1 MVKLILLGLLAG
13 AFFSSTFILNELMS
27 SAGGHWFWS
36 ASLRYLFMWL
46 IITVI
51 ITMQHGFGRIKELSA
66 IFRQHWRFWC
76 TTGSIGFGI
85 FYTGICYAGDH
96 VAGWVVAAT
105 FMFTVVTS
113 LLVLLAFGQRFDKK
127 FILYALL
134 VFIGVVL
141 VNVSEGLRASAL
153 ADTNSIAMID
163 MLLYGALPAL
173 VAAFSYPIGNQLV
186 WQVSHNSRKYTAE
199 RQRARE
205 SAAHQNNL
213 DTHTQQLITEAP
225 VLSVATQAVDTHPN
239 DVPNNTAS
247 ENSTTMTMTIA
258 TVQPTSALQ
267 NLIARIPAIETT
279 LLQNAFNKIWLMT
292 LGSLPFW
299 LLLGLI
305 IRPEQP
311 APTQLFNTLLVALL
325 AGVAATSIFLYAR
338 EQAVTSS
345 EVAGVDS
352 TQASE
357 VIFALIGGIL
367 LLNNAIP
374 SALGLV
380 GIGLIMLGLVLFA
393 KDG

>member
-27 SAGGHWFWS
+27 NAGGHWFWS
-36 ASLRYLFMWL
+36 ASLRYIFMWL
-46 IITVI
+46 IITAI
-51 ITMQHGFGRIKELSA
+51 IILQHGFTRIKELA
-66 IFRQHWRFWC
+66 LIFRQHWGFWC
-76 TTGSIGFGI
+76 LTGSIGFGL

-113 LLVLLAFGQRFDKK
+113 LIVLMAFGQRFDKK
-127 FILYALL
+127 FIIYAFL

-153 ADTNSIAMID
+153 ADID
-163 MLLYGALPAL
+163 SAPMAEMLLYGALPAL
-173 VAAFSYPIGNQLV
+173 IAAFSYPIGNQLV
-186 WQVSHNSRKYTAE
+186 WQVSHNSRKHNSRKHSE
-199 RQRARE
+199 KLQPARE
-205 SAAHQNNL
+205 GDSKLHNNKNYNVDANQALISETYDLSAALNSAADNSMTL
-213 DTHTQQLITEAP
+213 KTNPTIEAKP
-225 VLSVATQAVDTHPN
+225 S
-239 DVPNNTAS
+239 
-247 ENSTTMTMTIA
+247 ST
-258 TVQPTSALQ
+258 LQ

-299 LLLGLI
+299 VVLGVLI
-305 IRPEQP
+305 HPEPP
-311 APTQLFNTLLVALL
+311 ATTQIFNTFLVALL

-367 LLNNAIP
+367 LLNNTLP

-380 GIGLIMLGLVLFA
+380 GIGLIMLGLILFA

>member
-27 SAGGHWFWS
+27 NAGGHWFWS
-36 ASLRYLFMWL
+36 ASLRYIFMWL
-46 IITVI
+46 IITAI
-51 ITMQHGFGRIKELSA
+51 IILQHSFARIKELA
-66 IFRQHWRFWC
+66 LIFRQHWGFWC
-76 TTGSIGFGI
+76 LTGSIGFGL

-113 LLVLLAFGQRFDKK
+113 LIVLMAFGQRFDKK
-127 FILYALL
+127 FIIYAFL

-153 ADTNSIAMID
+153 ADID
-163 MLLYGALPAL
+163 SAPMAEMLLYGALPAL
-173 VAAFSYPIGNQLV
+173 IAAFSYPIGNQLV
-186 WQVSHNSRKYTAE
+186 WQVSHNSRKHNSRKHSE
-199 RQRARE
+199 KLQPARE
-205 SAAHQNNL
+205 GDSKLHNNKDYNVDANQALISEAYDLSAALNSAADNSMTL
-213 DTHTQQLITEAP
+213 KTNPTIEAKP
-225 VLSVATQAVDTHPN
+225 
-239 DVPNNTAS
+239 AS
-247 ENSTTMTMTIA
+247 T
-258 TVQPTSALQ
+258 LQ

-299 LLLGLI
+299 IILGVLI
-305 IRPEQP
+305 HPEPP
-311 APTQLFNTLLVALL
+311 ATTQIFNTLLVALL

-367 LLNNAIP
+367 LLNNTLP

-380 GIGLIMLGLVLFA
+380 GIGLIMLGLILFA

>member
-27 SAGGHWFWS
+27 NAGGHWFWS
-36 ASLRYLFMWL
+36 ASLRYVFMWL
-46 IITVI
+46 IISAVI
-51 ITMQHGFGRIKELSA
+51 ILQHGFRRIEALAS

-76 TTGSIGFGI
+76 LTGSIGFGV

-127 FILYALL
+127 FIIYAFL

-153 ADTNSIAMID
+153 ADID
-163 MLLYGALPAL
+163 SAPMAEMLLYGALPAL
-173 VAAFSYPIGNQLV
+173 IAAFSYPIGNQLV
-186 WQVSHNSRKYTAE
+186 WQVSHNSRKHHLHKDKAE
-199 RQRARE
+199 
-205 SAAHQNNL
+205 
-213 DTHTQQLITEAP
+213 TQQPKEANKP
-225 VLSVATQAVDTHPN
+225 NREQSYHENANQPLVSEAFDLSAVMSSTSDNNATLKTPSSIEVIPSS
-239 DVPNNTAS
+239 P
-247 ENSTTMTMTIA
+247 
-258 TVQPTSALQ
+258 LQ
-267 NLIARIPAIETT
+267 NLIARIPTIETT
-279 LLQNAFNKIWLMT
+279 LLQNAFNKVWLMT
-292 LGSLPFW
+292 LGSFPFW
-299 LLLGLI
+299 LVLGAFI
-305 IRPEQP
+305 QPEPP
-311 APTQLFNTLLVALL
+311 ATTQLFNTLLVALL
-325 AGVAATSIFLYAR
+325 AGVAATSIFFYAR

-367 LLNNAIP
+367 LLDNAIP
-374 SALGLV
+374 SAMGLV
-380 GIGLIMLGLVLFA
+380 GIGLIILGLILFA

>member
-27 SAGGHWFWS
+27 DAGGHWFWS
-36 ASLRYLFMWL
+36 ASLRYVFMWL
-46 IITVI
+46 IITAVI
-51 ITMQHGFGRIKELSA
+51 VMQHGFGRIKALTA
-66 IFRQHWRFWC
+66 IFFQHWGFWC
-76 TTGSIGFGI
+76 MTGSIGFGL
-85 FYTGICYAGDH
+85 FYTGICYAADH

-113 LLVLLAFGQRFDKK
+113 LFVLLAFGQRFDKK
-127 FILYALL
+127 FIVYAVI

-141 VNVSEGLRASAL
+141 VNVSEGLHAAAIVD
-153 ADTNSIAMID
+153 ADAVPMSD

-173 VAAFSYPIGNQLV
+173 IAAFSYPIGNQLV
-186 WQVSHNSRKYTAE
+186 WQASHNA
-199 RQRARE
+199 RQRNTHLQE
-205 SAAHQNNL
+205 AAALKAQRDNL
-213 DTHTQQLITEAP
+213 NHNEPLISEAYDLP
-225 VLSVATQAVDTHPN
+225 ATTYDATDI
-239 DVPNNTAS
+239 
-247 ENSTTMTMTIA
+247 NSTYKSETA
-258 TVQPTSALQ
+258 TSSLQ
-267 NLIARIPAIETT
+267 NLIARIPSIETT
-279 LLQNAFNKIWLMT
+279 LLQNAFNKVWLMT

-299 LLLGLI
+299 MFLGI
-305 IRPEQP
+305 IVRPDQP
-311 APTQLFNTLLVALL
+311 QVSQIFNTLLVALL
-325 AGVAATSIFLYAR
+325 AGVAATTIFLYAR

-367 LLNNAIP
+367 LLNNEIP
-374 SALGLV
+374 STLGLV

>member
-27 SAGGHWFWS
+27 NAGGHWFWS
-36 ASLRYLFMWL
+36 ASLRYVFMWL
-46 IITVI
+46 IISAVI
-51 ITMQHGFGRIKELSA
+51 ILQHGFRRIEALAS

-76 TTGSIGFGI
+76 LTGSIGFGV

-127 FILYALL
+127 FIIYAFL
-134 VFIGVVL
+134 VFTGVVL

-153 ADTNSIAMID
+153 ADID
-163 MLLYGALPAL
+163 SAPMAEMLLYGALPAL
-173 VAAFSYPIGNQLV
+173 IAAFSYPIGNQLV
-186 WQVSHNSRKYTAE
+186 WQVSHNSRKHHPHKDKAK
-199 RQRARE
+199 
-205 SAAHQNNL
+205 
-213 DTHTQQLITEAP
+213 TQQAKEANKP
-225 VLSVATQAVDTHPN
+225 NREQSYHENANQPLVSEAFDLSAVMSSTSDNNATLKTLSSIEVKSSSP
-239 DVPNNTAS
+239 P
-247 ENSTTMTMTIA
+247 
-258 TVQPTSALQ
+258 Q
-267 NLIARIPAIETT
+267 NLLARIPVIETS
-279 LLQNAFNKIWLMT
+279 LLQNAFNKVWLMT
-292 LGSLPFW
+292 LGSFPFW
-299 LLLGLI
+299 LVLGAFI
-305 IRPEQP
+305 QPEPP
-311 APTQLFNTLLVALL
+311 ATTQLFNTLLVALL
-325 AGVAATSIFLYAR
+325 AGVAATSIFFYAR

-367 LLNNAIP
+367 LLDNAIP
-374 SALGLV
+374 SAMGLV
-380 GIGLIMLGLVLFA
+380 GIGLIILGLILFA

>member
-27 SAGGHWFWS
+27 NAGGHWFWS
-36 ASLRYLFMWL
+36 ASLRYVFMWL
-46 IITVI
+46 IISAVI
-51 ITMQHGFGRIKELSA
+51 ILQHGFRRIEALAS

-76 TTGSIGFGI
+76 LTGSIGFGV

-127 FILYALL
+127 FIIYAFL

-153 ADTNSIAMID
+153 ADID
-163 MLLYGALPAL
+163 SAPMAEMLLYGALPAL
-173 VAAFSYPIGNQLV
+173 IAAFSYPIGNQLV
-186 WQVSHNSRKYTAE
+186 WQVSHNSRKHHPHKDKAK
-199 RQRARE
+199 
-205 SAAHQNNL
+205 
-213 DTHTQQLITEAP
+213 TQQAKEANKP
-225 VLSVATQAVDTHPN
+225 NREQSYHENANQPLVSEAFDLSAVMSSTSDNNATLKTLSSIEVKSSSP
-239 DVPNNTAS
+239 P
-247 ENSTTMTMTIA
+247 
-258 TVQPTSALQ
+258 Q
-267 NLIARIPAIETT
+267 NLLARIPVIETS
-279 LLQNAFNKIWLMT
+279 LLQNAFNKVWLMT
-292 LGSLPFW
+292 LGSFPFW
-299 LLLGLI
+299 LVLGAFI
-305 IRPEQP
+305 QPEPP
-311 APTQLFNTLLVALL
+311 ATTQLFNTLLVALL
-325 AGVAATSIFLYAR
+325 AGVAATSIFFYAR

-367 LLNNAIP
+367 LLDNAIP
-374 SALGLV
+374 SAMGLV
-380 GIGLIMLGLVLFA
+380 GIGLIILGLILFA

>member
-27 SAGGHWFWS
+27 NAGGHWFWS
-36 ASLRYLFMWL
+36 ASLRYIFMWL
-46 IITVI
+46 IITAI
-51 ITMQHGFGRIKELSA
+51 IILQHGFARIKELA
-66 IFRQHWRFWC
+66 LIFRQHWGFWC
-76 TTGSIGFGI
+76 LTGSIGFGL

-113 LLVLLAFGQRFDKK
+113 LIVLMAFGQRFDKK
-127 FILYALL
+127 FIIYAFL

-153 ADTNSIAMID
+153 ADID
-163 MLLYGALPAL
+163 STPMAEMLLYGALPAL
-173 VAAFSYPIGNQLV
+173 IAAFSYPIGNQLV
-186 WQVSHNSRKYTAE
+186 WQVSHNSRKHHPHKDKAE
-199 RQRARE
+199 LQQARE
-205 SAAHQNNL
+205 ADSKLHNNKNHNVDANQALISEAYDLSAALNSAADNSMTL
-213 DTHTQQLITEAP
+213 NTNPTIEAKP
-225 VLSVATQAVDTHPN
+225 S
-239 DVPNNTAS
+239 
-247 ENSTTMTMTIA
+247 ST
-258 TVQPTSALQ
+258 LQ

-299 LLLGLI
+299 VVLGVLI
-305 IRPEQP
+305 HPEPP
-311 APTQLFNTLLVALL
+311 ATTQIFNTLLVALL

-367 LLNNAIP
+367 LLNNTLP

-380 GIGLIMLGLVLFA
+380 GIGLIMLGLILFA

>member
-27 SAGGHWFWS
+27 NAGGHWFWS
-36 ASLRYLFMWL
+36 ASLRYVFMWL
-46 IITVI
+46 IITAI
-51 ITMQHGFGRIKELSA
+51 IILQHGFGRIQALA
-66 IFRQHWRFWC
+66 LIFRQHWRFWC
-76 TTGSIGFGI
+76 LTGSIGFGV

-127 FILYALL
+127 FIIYAFL

-153 ADTNSIAMID
+153 ADID
-163 MLLYGALPAL
+163 STPMAEMLLYGALPAL
-173 VAAFSYPIGNQLV
+173 IAAFSYPIGNQLV
-186 WQVSHNSRKYTAE
+186 WQVSHNSRKHNSHKNSE
-199 RQRARE
+199 KLQQARE
-205 SAAHQNNL
+205 ADIKLYNNKNHNVDANQVLISEAFDLSAAINSSVDSSMTLN
-213 DTHTQQLITEAP
+213 TNPTIEAKHSSP
-225 VLSVATQAVDTHPN
+225 
-239 DVPNNTAS
+239 
-247 ENSTTMTMTIA
+247 
-258 TVQPTSALQ
+258 LQ

-279 LLQNAFNKIWLMT
+279 LLQNAFNKVWLMT

-299 LLLGLI
+299 LILGVLV
-305 IRPEQP
+305 RPEPP
-311 APTQLFNTLLVALL
+311 ATTQLFNILLVALL
-325 AGVAATSIFLYAR
+325 AGVAATSIFFYAR

-367 LLNNAIP
+367 LLNNTLP

-380 GIGLIMLGLVLFA
+380 GIGLIMLGLILFA

>member
-27 SAGGHWFWS
+27 NAGGHWFWS
-36 ASLRYLFMWL
+36 ASLRYVFMWL
-46 IITVI
+46 IITAI
-51 ITMQHGFGRIKELSA
+51 IILQHGFGRIQALA
-66 IFRQHWRFWC
+66 TIFRQHWRFWYL
-76 TTGSIGFGI
+76 TGSIGFGV

-127 FILYALL
+127 FIIYAFL

-153 ADTNSIAMID
+153 ADID
-163 MLLYGALPAL
+163 SVPMAEMLLYGALPAL
-173 VAAFSYPIGNQLV
+173 IAAFSYPIGNQLV
-186 WQVSHNSRKYTAE
+186 WQVSHNSRKLNSRKHSE
-199 RQRARE
+199 KLQQARE
-205 SAAHQNNL
+205 ADIKLHNNKNHNVDANQVLISEAFDLSATINSSVDSSMTLN
-213 DTHTQQLITEAP
+213 TNPTIEAKSSSP
-225 VLSVATQAVDTHPN
+225 LR
-239 DVPNNTAS
+239 
-247 ENSTTMTMTIA
+247 
-258 TVQPTSALQ
+258 

-279 LLQNAFNKIWLMT
+279 LLQNAFNKVWLMT
-292 LGSLPFW
+292 LGSFPFW
-299 LLLGLI
+299 LVLGVLV
-305 IRPEQP
+305 RPEPP
-311 APTQLFNTLLVALL
+311 ATTQLFNILLVALL
-325 AGVAATSIFLYAR
+325 AGVAATSIFFYAR

-367 LLNNAIP
+367 LLNNALP

-380 GIGLIMLGLVLFA
+380 GIGLIMLGLILFA

>member
-27 SAGGHWFWS
+27 NAGGHWFWS
-36 ASLRYLFMWL
+36 ASLRYVFMWL
-46 IITVI
+46 IISAVI
-51 ITMQHGFGRIKELSA
+51 ILQHGVGRIQALAS

-76 TTGSIGFGI
+76 LTGSIGFGV

-127 FILYALL
+127 FIIYAFL

-153 ADTNSIAMID
+153 ADID
-163 MLLYGALPAL
+163 SAPMAEMLLYGALPAL
-173 VAAFSYPIGNQLV
+173 IAAFSYPIGNQLV
-186 WQVSHNSRKYTAE
+186 WQVSHNSRKHHPHKDGAK
-199 RQRARE
+199 
-205 SAAHQNNL
+205 
-213 DTHTQQLITEAP
+213 TQQVTEDKKLNSEQSHHENANQP
-225 VLSVATQAVDTHPN
+225 LVSEAFDLSAVMSSTSDNNATLKTPSSIEVIPSS
-239 DVPNNTAS
+239 P
-247 ENSTTMTMTIA
+247 
-258 TVQPTSALQ
+258 LQ
-267 NLIARIPAIETT
+267 NFIARIPAIETT
-279 LLQNAFNKIWLMT
+279 LLQNAFNKVWLMT
-292 LGSLPFW
+292 LGSFPFW
-299 LLLGLI
+299 LVLGAFI
-305 IRPEQP
+305 QPEPP
-311 APTQLFNTLLVALL
+311 ATTQLFNTLLVALL
-325 AGVAATSIFLYAR
+325 AGVAATSIFFYAR

-367 LLNNAIP
+367 LLDNAIP
-374 SALGLV
+374 SAMGLV
-380 GIGLIMLGLVLFA
+380 GIGLIILGLILFA

>member
-27 SAGGHWFWS
+27 NAGGHWFWS
-36 ASLRYLFMWL
+36 ASLRYVFMWL
-46 IITVI
+46 IISAVI
-51 ITMQHGFGRIKELSA
+51 ILQHGFGRIQALAS
-66 IFRQHWRFWC
+66 IFLQHWRFWC
-76 TTGSIGFGI
+76 LTGSIGFGV

-127 FILYALL
+127 FIIYAFL

-153 ADTNSIAMID
+153 ADID
-163 MLLYGALPAL
+163 SAPMAEMLLYGALPAL
-173 VAAFSYPIGNQLV
+173 IAAFSYPIGNQLV
-186 WQVSHNSRKYTAE
+186 WQVSHNSRKHHPHKDKAK
-199 RQRARE
+199 
-205 SAAHQNNL
+205 
-213 DTHTQQLITEAP
+213 TQQAKEANKP
-225 VLSVATQAVDTHPN
+225 NREQSYHENANQPLVSEAFDLSAVMSSTSDNNATLKTPSSIEVIPSS
-239 DVPNNTAS
+239 P
-247 ENSTTMTMTIA
+247 
-258 TVQPTSALQ
+258 LQ
-267 NLIARIPAIETT
+267 NLIARIPTIETS
-279 LLQNAFNKIWLMT
+279 LLQNAFNKVWLMT
-292 LGSLPFW
+292 LGSFPFW
-299 LLLGLI
+299 LVLGAFI
-305 IRPEQP
+305 QPEPP
-311 APTQLFNTLLVALL
+311 ATTQLFNTLLVALL
-325 AGVAATSIFLYAR
+325 AGVAATSIFFYAR

-367 LLNNAIP
+367 LLDNAIP
-374 SALGLV
+374 SAMGLV
-380 GIGLIMLGLVLFA
+380 GIGLIILGLILFA

>member
-27 SAGGHWFWS
+27 NAGGHWFWS
-36 ASLRYLFMWL
+36 ASLRYVFMWL
-46 IITVI
+46 IITAI
-51 ITMQHGFGRIKELSA
+51 IILQHGFGRMKALMT
-66 IFRQHWRFWC
+66 IFCQHWGFWC
-76 TTGSIGFGI
+76 ITGTIGFGL

-113 LLVLLAFGQRFDKK
+113 LIVLMAFGQRFDKK
-127 FILYALL
+127 FIIYALL

-141 VNVSEGLRASAL
+141 VNVSEGLGASAL
-153 ADTNSIAMID
+153 TDID
-163 MLLYGALPAL
+163 STPMVEMLLYGAVPAL
-173 VAAFSYPIGNQLV
+173 ISAFSYPVGNQLV
-186 WQVSHNSRKYTAE
+186 WQVSYNTRKHSTE
-199 RQRARE
+199 QQQARD
-205 SAAHQNNL
+205 NL
-213 DTHTQQLITEAP
+213 QPNDPDTHTQRIITEAP
-225 VLSVATQAVDTHPN
+225 ILPIDRQ
-239 DVPNNTAS
+239 TAS
-247 ENSTTMTMTIA
+247 R
-258 TVQPTSALQ
+258 LQ

-299 LLLGLI
+299 VILGVLVH
-305 IRPEQP
+305 PEPP
-311 APTQLFNTLLVALL
+311 ATTQVFNTLLVALL

-367 LLNNAIP
+367 LLNNTIP

-380 GIGLIMLGLVLFA
+380 GIGLIILGLILFA